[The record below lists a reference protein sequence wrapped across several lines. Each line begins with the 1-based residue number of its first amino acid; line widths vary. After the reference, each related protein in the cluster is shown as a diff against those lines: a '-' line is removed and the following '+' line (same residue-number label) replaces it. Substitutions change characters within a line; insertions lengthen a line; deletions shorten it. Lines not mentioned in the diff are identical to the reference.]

1 MRGTLEVMIGS
12 VVILS
17 CPPLV
22 SAHVASVRGDPSE
35 DALGAAVALAF
46 MGASSLIFV
55 VKRAMAVRRTFW
67 SSRRK
72 VDADRDLLRSA
83 ARHQRVTALAFTAA
97 CVIAMLSLAALPFAR
112 EVRLVLGVTPALM
125 LLAALAMLRRA
136 HQVIAASAD
145 PQVRV
150 SSHGHFLFAAC
161 GTRLVGWLAVPP
173 RVVARVTALP
183 VAQLRRAH

>member
-1 MRGTLEVMIGS
+1 VMIGS
-12 VVILS
+12 VVLLS

-22 SAHVASVRGDPSE
+22 SAQVASVRGDPSE

-46 MGASSLIFV
+46 MGASSFIFV
-55 VKRAMAVRRTFW
+55 VKRAMAVRRTFL

-72 VDADRDLLRSA
+72 VDADRDLLRAA
-83 ARHQRVTALAFTAA
+83 ARHQRVTAFAFAAA
-97 CVIAMLSLAALPFAR
+97 CVLAMLAVAALPMAR

-125 LLAALAMLRRA
+125 LLAALAMLWRA
-136 HQVIAASAD
+136 HRIIGASAD
-145 PQVRV
+145 PDVRV
-150 SSHGHFLFAAC
+150 TSHGHFLFAAR
-161 GTRLVGWLAVPP
+161 GADLVGWLAVSP